1 MNDHLERNNIDRW
14 VYKPDEGRP
23 DINSWNKR

>member
-14 VYKPDEGRP
+14 AHKPDEGRP
-23 DINSWNKR
+23 DINAWNKR